1 MAFINC
7 ASGECVKSELDLFAV
22 PPTQTSIENSFFMKV
37 APLAALS
44 PLAPIEFYI
53 SGSTEMYLDLNDTL
67 LYLTCKITK
76 ADGSAIPATAKVAT
90 IAYPVATLFNQV
102 DITLGDRLITQS
114 DNLYAYRTY
123 IESILNYSNDAL
135 DTQFT
140 AGLFYKVT
148 AGHMEDYALDGANA
162 GFIKRATHA
171 RGSRNFDLLGRLHS
185 DLFFQEKLMVNGVD
199 LKIKLSRNKDA
210 FCLNSDDAEAYK
222 LIIVSA
228 SLFIKRVNVSPTVR
242 LAHADA
248 LQVSNLKYPV
258 ERTSLKIFS
267 VPAGSRV
274 ASQDN
279 LFLGKLPKII
289 IIGFVDNTAFS
300 GACASNPFNFKHYNI
315 NYASLFKDGVVI
327 PSKAYSPSFQQKNTI
342 REYLGLVSI
351 SGKHLHD
358 KGFVIPRDDYDGG
371 YTLLAFDLRP
381 DNTSTGHY
389 NLIRNGNL
397 GIEVRFAANLP
408 NTVNLI
414 IMALFDS
421 VMELNNQRQ
430 VLYDM

>member
-1 MAFINC
+1 MAFIHC
-7 ASGECVKSELDLFAV
+7 ASGECVKSELNLFAV
-22 PPTQTSIENSFFMKV
+22 PPTQTSTENSFFMEV
-37 APLAALS
+37 APFAALS

-53 SGSTEMYLDLNDTL
+53 SGSTEMYLDLNDKL

-102 DITLGDRLITQS
+102 YITLGDRLITQR
-114 DNLYAYRTY
+114 DNKYAYRAY

-135 DTQFT
+135 DTQLT
-140 AGLFYKVT
+140 AGLFYKDT

-162 GFIKRATHA
+162 GFIKRAAHA
-171 RGSRNFDLLGRLHS
+171 TGSSNFDLLGRLHS

-199 LKIKLSRNKDA
+199 LKIKLSRNKDS
-210 FCLNSDDAEAYK
+210 FCLYSDEAYK

-228 SLFIKRVNVSPTVR
+228 SLFIERVNVSPTVR

-258 ERTSLKIFS
+258 ERTSLKMFS

-279 LFLGKLPKII
+279 LLLGQLPKII

-300 GACASNPFNFKHYNI
+300 GAYASNPFNFKHYNI
-315 NYASLFKDGVVI
+315 NYAALFKDGFVI
-327 PSKAYSPSFQQKNTI
+327 PSKAYSPSFQQKHTI

-351 SGKHLHD
+351 SGKILHD
-358 KGFVIPRDDYDGG
+358 KGFVIPRDTYDGG

-381 DNTSTGHY
+381 ANTSTRHY

-397 GIEVRFAANLP
+397 RIEIRFAANLP